1 VTTLIAA
8 LSENSLVSFPRQ
20 SVRTIQVA
28 AVYCHEIAFSM
39 QNKPKFNREFLL
51 TTPTFCR
58 CGSGIDYAQCCAPFH
73 SGGKKP
79 LTAEALM
86 RSRFTAY
93 ALHNARY
100 LLDTWD
106 ATVRPELI
114 DFSKEKVDWQR
125 LEIGTTKKGGAKDTK
140 GVVAFK
146 AYYLQDDEAYVMT
159 EISQFIKR
167 AGGWFY
173 LDGQVKSIGKVGLK
187 TNLGKNAP
195 CSCGSGN
202 KFKRC
207 CGAG

>member
-1 VTTLIAA
+1 MTT
-8 LSENSLVSFPRQ
+8 
-20 SVRTIQVA
+20 
-28 AVYCHEIAFSM
+28 H
-39 QNKPKFNREFLL
+39 
-51 TTPTFCR
+51 TFCR
-58 CGSGIDYAQCCAPFH
+58 CGSGIDYAQCCALFH
-73 SGGKKP
+73 SGEQKP

-93 ALHNARY
+93 ALHNAPY

-173 LDGQVKSIGKVGLK
+173 LDGLVKSIGKVGLQ